1 MNVGTLDS
9 FVDGIWLV
17 DFEYYAPDGERPEPL
32 CMVAREWRTGSTVR
46 LWREELKA
54 RPEAPFPTGPRSLF
68 VAYYAS
74 AELGCCLS
82 LGWPAPARILDLC
95 IEFKCLTSG
104 MTVPCGRSLLGA
116 LAYYGIDGI
125 DATEKETLRQLAMR
139 GGPYSNEERAALLE
153 YCESDVVALAKLLP
167 AMLPQIDVPRAL
179 LRGRYMAAAASIEW
193 NGVPIDTAM
202 LGRLRASWSSIQ
214 ERLIEQID
222 ANYVL
227 PDGRGIY
234 EGRTFKADR
243 FAEWLARQQIPWP
256 QLESGGL
263 DLKDD
268 TFRQMARAFPQVSP
282 LRELRHSLSELRLES
297 LAVGSDGRNRC
308 MLSAFGGRTG
318 RNQPSNAKFI
328 FGPSVW
334 LRGLIQP
341 PPGSAL
347 AYIDWAQQEFGIAAA
362 LSGDQAM
369 MDAYGSGDPYL
380 TFAKQA
386 GAVPPD
392 ATKATHRQQRDQFKI
407 CALGVQYGMGEQSLA
422 LKINES
428 LAEARQLLQ
437 LHRDTYPAYWRW
449 SSSAVDHAMLHGW
462 LQTVFGWR
470 VHVGAESNP
479 RSLANFPTQANGAEM
494 LRLTCCL
501 ATERG
506 VRVCAPVHDALLI
519 EAPVERIYEVV
530 AECQAM
536 MREASRTI
544 LDGFELSSDVKVVP
558 NPERFMDDN
567 RGAHM
572 WNTVQGLLPA
582 ALEDV
587 IESQSSQPLTSVE
600 AFS

>member
-1 MNVGTLDS
+1 MNIGILDS

-46 LWREELKA
+46 LWREELMALSK
-54 RPEAPFPTGPRSLF
+54 APFPTGPHSLM

-74 AELGCCLS
+74 AELGCFLA
-82 LGWPAPARILDLC
+82 LDWRAPARVLDLC

-139 GGPYSNEERAALLE
+139 GGSYTSEERAALLE
-153 YCESDVVALAKLLP
+153 YCESDVIALAKLLP
-167 AMLPQIDVPRAL
+167 AMLPKIDLPRAL
-179 LRGRYMAAAASIEW
+179 LRGRSMVAAANIEW
-193 NGVPIDTAM
+193 NGVPVDVAM
-202 LGRLRASWSSIQ
+202 LDKLRANWSSIQ

-222 ANYVL
+222 RDYIL

-234 EGRTFKADR
+234 DGRTYKAER
-243 FAEWLARQQIPWP
+243 FGAWLSQQGIPWP
-256 QLESGGL
+256 RLDSGEL
-263 DLKDD
+263 DLKDE
-268 TFRQMARAFPQVSP
+268 TFRQMARAFPQVAP

-334 LRGLIQP
+334 LRGLIRP
-341 PPGSAL
+341 PPGSAV

-362 LSGDQAM
+362 LSGDRAM
-369 MDAYGSGDPYL
+369 MDAYLSGDPYL
-380 TFAKQA
+380 AFAKQA
-386 GAVPPD
+386 GAVPAD
-392 ATKATHRQQRDQFKI
+392 ATKASHKQQRAQFKI
-407 CALGVQYGMGEQSLA
+407 CALGVQYGMGERSLA
-422 LKINES
+422 FKIDES
-428 LAEARQLLQ
+428 TAQARELLR
-437 LHRDTYPAYWRW
+437 LHRRTYPAYWRW

-462 LQTVFGWR
+462 LHTVFGWR
-470 VHVGAESNP
+470 VHVGAEPNP

-506 VRVCAPVHDALLI
+506 LRISCAGARCAVD
-519 EAPVERIYEVV
+519 
-530 AECQAM
+530 
-536 MREASRTI
+536 
-544 LDGFELSSDVKVVP
+544 
-558 NPERFMDDN
+558 
-567 RGAHM
+567 RGALRKDLRSCGR
-572 WNTVQGLLPA
+572 V
-582 ALEDV
+582 
-587 IESQSSQPLTSVE
+587 
-600 AFS
+600 